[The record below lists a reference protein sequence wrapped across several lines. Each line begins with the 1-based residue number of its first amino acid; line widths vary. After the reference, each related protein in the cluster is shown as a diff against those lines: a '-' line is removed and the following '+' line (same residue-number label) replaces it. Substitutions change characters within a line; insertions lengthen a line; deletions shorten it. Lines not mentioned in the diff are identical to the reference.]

1 MFTTGKQKFK
11 KKRKKTKLNFR
22 VSSMFLSWHD
32 GIGIGIFAKC
42 TCLLKEIQF

>member
-32 GIGIGIFAKC
+32 GIGILAKC